1 MKLKARL
8 LGFASGGTGIV
19 VLDDDVAKDLG
30 VHPLDR
36 IRIRY
41 NGKEVLAIVNVA
53 KKLPRDIVALYDEVA
68 DALNITEGALI
79 DVEPVEPPKSIA
91 YIRNKLRGGRL
102 GKEEIFEIIRDI
114 VSGALNEVEIA
125 ALVTTLHHQRMTIE
139 EAYYFTK
146 AMVETGETLKLDKR
160 PILDKHSLGGIPGDK
175 TSILVVPIIASLG
188 YTIPKTSSRAI
199 TSPAGTA
206 DRFEV
211 LAPVNL
217 TVEEMKEVV
226 LKTGGCLVWGG
237 SLRLAPADDLIIRVE
252 YPLAVD
258 PFFIPSIMAKKHA
271 VGSTHV
277 VIDFPTGRDAKIQN
291 IRGGERLAQEFI
303 ELGSRLGIHVEVAL
317 TFGEQ
322 PLGHAVGP
330 ALEAREALVAIS
342 GKGPVDLINKA
353 TSLAG
358 ILLNMVGVSNGR
370 EIALKA
376 LTSGK
381 AEAKLREIIE
391 AQGGDPRIKP
401 EDVPVGEHKVEIYSK
416 RVGRVI
422 YINNRAIA
430 QIARAAGA
438 PRDKGAGVYLHVKL
452 GDKVKQGDVIM
463 EIFAEKGYKA
473 ENAGKLAEEL
483 NPVLIG
489 KYSEV
494 MLLKHIPAK
503 PPVGLPILER

>member
-1 MKLKARL
+1 
-8 LGFASGGTGIV
+8 
-19 VLDDDVAKDLG
+19 
-30 VHPLDR
+30 
-36 IRIRY
+36 
-41 NGKEVLAIVNVA
+41 
-53 KKLPRDIVALYDEVA
+53 
-68 DALNITEGALI
+68 
-79 DVEPVEPPKSIA
+79 
-91 YIRNKLRGGRL
+91 
-102 GKEEIFEIIRDI
+102 
-114 VSGALNEVEIA
+114 LNEVEIA
-125 ALVTTLHHQRMTIE
+125 ALVTTLHHQGMTIE

-217 TVEEMKEVV
+217 SVEEMKEVV

-342 GKGPVDLINKA
+342 GEGPVDLINKA

-358 ILLNMVGVSNGR
+358 ILLNMVGVPNGR

-401 EDVPVGEHKVEIYSK
+401 EDVPVGEHKVEIYS
-416 RVGRVI
+416 RRGGRVI

-452 GDKVKQGDVIM
+452 GDKVRQGDLIM